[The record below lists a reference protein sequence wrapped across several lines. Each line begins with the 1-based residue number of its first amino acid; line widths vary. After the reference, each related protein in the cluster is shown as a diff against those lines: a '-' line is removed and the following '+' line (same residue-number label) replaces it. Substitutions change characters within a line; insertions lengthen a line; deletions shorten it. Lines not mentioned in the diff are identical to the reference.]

1 MIILASKIGDSYF
14 KQEHKVVV
22 NTLSSIN
29 TYLIKR
35 EEKGFKNMFISYYL
49 TESQVNIIE
58 NALLNA
64 GYQVKT
70 TKGKI
75 VKDDKMSVQFHL
87 DWSKANVKTRFPD
100 SKL

>member
-1 MIILASKIGDSYF
+1 MIILASKIGDPDF
-14 KQEHKVVV
+14 KQEHKVIV

-49 TESQVNIIE
+49 TESQVNTIE
-58 NALLNA
+58 SALLNA
-64 GYQVKT
+64 GYKVKT

-87 DWSKANVKTRFPD
+87 DWSKTNVKTRFPD

>member
-1 MIILASKIGDSYF
+1 MIILASKIGDNDF

-49 TESQVNIIE
+49 TESQANIIE
-58 NALLNA
+58 SALLSA

-70 TKGKI
+70 TKVKV
-75 VKDDKMSVQFHL
+75 VKDGKASFQFHL
-87 DWSKANVKTRFPD
+87 DWSKADV
-100 SKL
+100 